1 MHFIAICII
10 FIIERQKYIDKLH
23 IDIPVLTIETK
34 RYNHNNNKRKNMA
47 HMQNPKPFLTELVDK
62 EIMVKLKWGMEYKG
76 KLLSFDSYMNLQLG
90 ETEEIVEG
98 ESTGVLGEV
107 LIRCNNVL
115 YIRANPD
122 SKSA

>member
-1 MHFIAICII
+1 
-10 FIIERQKYIDKLH
+10 
-23 IDIPVLTIETK
+23 
-34 RYNHNNNKRKNMA
+34 MA

-115 YIRANPD
+115 YIRSVAMSTFFCIPKGLCRLLLT
-122 SKSA
+122 SLRASCGKTRVFACCR

>member
-1 MHFIAICII
+1 
-10 FIIERQKYIDKLH
+10 
-23 IDIPVLTIETK
+23 
-34 RYNHNNNKRKNMA
+34 MA

-115 YIRANPD
+115 YIREGEKGKGNDDNMEEGAID
-122 SKSA
+122 A